1 VGNQFRREGVFR
13 ERAFTRQQFLFPL
26 QAAGKTAEFSPR
38 GEHAMAG
45 HQHGNRV
52 GAARLTD
59 GADRFGPAN
68 RAGDLRVTSGH
79 AGWNRSQRVP
89 DAPLKPGAGGEIE
102 RRQISRR
109 PARERF
115 VQRPRGRAQPSSLL
129 P

>member
-1 VGNQFRREGVFR
+1 VGNQFRRAGVFR
-13 ERAFTRQQFLFPL
+13 ERAFTRQQFLFPR
-26 QAAGKTAEFSPR
+26 QAAGKTAEFSLG

-52 GAARLTD
+52 GTARLTD

-68 RAGDLRVTSGH
+68 RAGDL
-79 AGWNRSQRVP
+79 RVP

-115 VQRPRGRAQPSSLL
+115 AQRPRGRA
-129 P
+129 